1 MMNQPGFNELTGLS
15 EPVKSIDTILKP
27 KVAQAR
33 KLTSEELELLIQH
46 QVPVIFFPDR
56 EEPAKIK
63 LYL

>member
-1 MMNQPGFNELTGLS
+1 MMNQPGFNELTGLC